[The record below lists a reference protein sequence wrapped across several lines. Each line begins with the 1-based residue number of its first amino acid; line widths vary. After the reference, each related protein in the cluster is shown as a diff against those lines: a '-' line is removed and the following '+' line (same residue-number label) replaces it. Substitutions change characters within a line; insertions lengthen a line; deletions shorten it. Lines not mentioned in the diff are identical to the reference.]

1 MMNFENIIS
10 NDDTLLEQ
18 LDPDPNLFD
27 DMIPHDKCRHVDFC
41 ELGNILKNSHNDF
54 SILNYNVRSF
64 HTNGNALI
72 AAIDSID
79 TQFDCIVLSE
89 TWNTEDNY
97 VLCNLPGYSSFHTF
111 RPLNHIYSI
120 SGGVSVFCNDI
131 TVKNKTLNKNLSIC
145 DANIES

>member
-64 HTNGNALI
+64 HANGNDFI
-72 AAIDSID
+72 AAIESI
-79 TQFDCIVLSE
+79 TH
-89 TWNTEDNY
+89 
-97 VLCNLPGYSSFHTF
+97 NL
-111 RPLNHIYSI
+111 
-120 SGGVSVFCNDI
+120 
-131 TVKNKTLNKNLSIC
+131 TV
-145 DANIES
+145 